1 MSAIGVCVGFGSFWR
16 FPSLVFKNGGG
27 AFLIP
32 YLIAMVLMG
41 MPLLY
46 LETAIGQMH
55 RLSIPFALKKIHPS
69 LKIIGIAIMTACFHL
84 SSVYNILLT
93 YCYRFL
99 FVSFDSPLP
108 FANEDI
114 TNNTYFHETILHQSS
129 SIDEF
134 GGINPFLFAIYVC
147 SLIICHFVIKEGA
160 KTSGKVIIF
169 TASAPFVMFFIL
181 VLRGLFLDGAMEGII
196 FLFKPNWSLLWS
208 PSIWI
213 DATTQVF
220 YQLTIGVGTMVN
232 LSTQKA
238 RRDDIFKSV
247 LMVPLGLILCGLLSA
262 LTIFIYLSHFCM
274 LNGYKIGDPSLS
286 ISGF

>member
-1 MSAIGVCVGFGSFWR
+1 
-16 FPSLVFKNGGG
+16 
-27 AFLIP
+27 
-32 YLIAMVLMG
+32 MG

-129 SIDEF
+129 SID
-134 GGINPFLFAIYVC
+134 
-147 SLIICHFVIKEGA
+147 
-160 KTSGKVIIF
+160 
-169 TASAPFVMFFIL
+169 
-181 VLRGLFLDGAMEGII
+181 
-196 FLFKPNWSLLWS
+196 
-208 PSIWI
+208 
-213 DATTQVF
+213 
-220 YQLTIGVGTMVN
+220 
-232 LSTQKA
+232 
-238 RRDDIFKSV
+238 
-247 LMVPLGLILCGLLSA
+247 
-262 LTIFIYLSHFCM
+262 
-274 LNGYKIGDPSLS
+274 
-286 ISGF
+286 